1 MLLEMGIIVAG
12 IPAGWM
18 LRKSDRAKSAVGR
31 VLTWAV
37 WALLF
42 LLGLALGSDDELLRQ
57 ISSLGLRAAV
67 ISTLSVVGC
76 LVFAR
81 LLGRFLD
88 LDKSRE
94 VKAPAP
100 DVPAFRPRKSTEDAA
115 GEARRS
121 GVSA

>member
-12 IPAGWM
+12 IPAGWL

-57 ISSLGLRAAV
+57 ISRLGLRAAV

-88 LDKSRE
+88 LDKNRE
-94 VKAPAP
+94 AKTPAP
-100 DVPAFRPRKSTEDAA
+100 DAPASHPRKAASDAGA
-115 GEARRS
+115 ARRT
-121 GVSA
+121 GAAA